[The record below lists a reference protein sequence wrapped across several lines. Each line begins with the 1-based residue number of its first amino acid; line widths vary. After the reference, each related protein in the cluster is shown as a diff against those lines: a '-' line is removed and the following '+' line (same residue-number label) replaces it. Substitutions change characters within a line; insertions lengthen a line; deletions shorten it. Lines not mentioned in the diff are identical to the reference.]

1 MDPWWTSG
9 LRSDP
14 ADLAQKVSIA
24 IEAGEDFTR
33 EKRNLARLREID
45 FDFIGEEGD
54 LLKYRE
60 VARGNRARA
69 AASTFFLVPRQ
80 QVPGRAV
87 YFLCE
92 QRCTA
97 YVDFSKTVTLEI
109 RFAQER
115 LGDWATIDRKV
126 RGLVDSFT
134 RP

>member
-1 MDPWWTSG
+1 M
-9 LRSDP
+9 RSDP

-24 IEAGEDFTR
+24 IKAGEDFTR